1 MFVRIINLYKKAY
14 GGLSEAAWILALV
27 MFINRSGSMVLP
39 FLSVYLTD
47 GLHFDIKQAG
57 LVMSMFGLGS
67 MAGAFTGGWLTD
79 TIGQFKVQ
87 VSSLLLGSLMF
98 FLLSEI
104 TSYYLLVPGIFLLS
118 LISESLRPANASSVS
133 FYAKPE
139 NITRAFS
146 LNRMAVNLGFSIGPA
161 LGGVIAAIS
170 FSWLFVVD
178 GITCMAAGLL
188 FYFYF
193 RKKPGNPTRS
203 KKTMEEKNAFPVTT
217 RPAFKDKQF
226 MFFIIMSIFFATC
239 FFQIFTTLPLY
250 FRQVYQLSEYTIGA
264 LLASNGLVV
273 FLVEMVLVYTIGS
286 RVSMWKLIA
295 AGTLLLGL
303 CFIAFNYT
311 GSLLIFF
318 LIIAAISLAE
328 ILAMPYLVTVTTK
341 RAPVG
346 KQGDYMGWYTFSFS
360 SAFVLAPF
368 LGTRIVDAYG
378 FETLWH
384 GVGGL
389 ALITAVGFYFA
400 IRWMGIDEKE
410 KPVSVLVKQKK

>member
-1 MFVRIINLYKKAY
+1 MFVRIIKLYKNAY

-39 FLSVYLTD
+39 FLGVYLTS
-47 GLHFDIKQAG
+47 GLHFDNKQAG

-87 VSSLLLGSLMF
+87 VGSLILGSLMF
-98 FLLSEI
+98 FLLSGV
-104 TSYYLLVPGIFLLS
+104 TTYYLLVPGIFLLS

-161 LGGVIAAIS
+161 LGGVVAAIS
-170 FSWLFVVD
+170 FSWLFVAD

-188 FYFYF
+188 FFFYF
-193 RKKPGNPTRS
+193 KNKPANPTRN
-203 KKTMEEKNAFPVTT
+203 KKINDDKTATLPLKTI
-217 RPAFKDKQF
+217 PAYKDKQF
-226 MFFIIMSIFFATC
+226 LLFIVMSILFATC

-273 FLVEMVLVYTIGS
+273 FLVEMVLVYTIGNRIS
-286 RVSMWKLIA
+286 VWKLIA
-295 AGTLLLGL
+295 TGTVILGL
-303 CFIAFNYT
+303 AFIAFNFT
-311 GSLLIFF
+311 GNLALFF
-318 LIIAAISLAE
+318 VIIAAISLAE
-328 ILAMPYLVTVTTK
+328 ILAMPYMVTVTTK

-346 KQGDYMGWYTFSFS
+346 QQGAYMGWYTFSFS
-360 SAFVLAPF
+360 SAFVLAPL
-368 LGTRIVDAYG
+368 LGTRIIDAYG
-378 FETLWH
+378 FDTLWYA
-384 GVGGL
+384 VGIL
-389 ALITAVGFYFA
+389 AVLTAIGFYFA
-400 IRWMGIDEKE
+400 IRWMGVDTRELTAKTA
-410 KPVSVLVKQKK
+410 QQQT

>member
-1 MFVRIINLYKKAY
+1 MFTRVINLYKNAY

-39 FLSVYLTD
+39 FLGVYLTD
-47 GLHFDIKQAG
+47 GLNFDLKQAG
-57 LVMSMFGLGS
+57 LVMSMFGVGS
-67 MAGAFTGGWLTD
+67 MAGAFIGGWLTD

-87 VSSLLLGSLMF
+87 VGSLLLGSLMF
-98 FLLSEI
+98 FLISGI
-104 TSYYLLVPGIFLLS
+104 TSYYLLIPGIFLLS

-170 FSWLFVVD
+170 FSWLFIAD

-188 FYFYF
+188 FFFYF
-193 RKKPGNPTRS
+193 KNKPGNQLKNRKANVDNNAKVNHSRS
-203 KKTMEEKNAFPVTT
+203 AFTDI
-217 RPAFKDKQF
+217 RFLL
-226 MFFIIMSIFFATC
+226 FIIMSILFATC

-250 FRQVYQLSEYTIGA
+250 FRQEYRLSEYTIGA

-273 FLVEMVLVYTIGS
+273 FLVEMVLVYTIGNRIS
-286 RVSMWKLIA
+286 IWKLIA
-295 AGTLLLGL
+295 SGTLLLGL
-303 CFIAFNYT
+303 AFISFNFT
-311 GSLLIFF
+311 GNLILFF
-318 LIIAAISLAE
+318 GIIALISLSE
-328 ILAMPYLVTVTTK
+328 ILAMPYMVTVTTK

-346 KQGDYMGWYTFSFS
+346 KQGEYMGLYTFSFS

-368 LGTRIVDAYG
+368 LGTRIIDTYG
-378 FETLWH
+378 FSTLWYA
-384 GVGGL
+384 VGML
-389 ALITAVGFYFA
+389 ALVTAVGFYFA
-400 IRWMGIDEKE
+400 IRWMGIEE
-410 KPVSVLVKQKK
+410 TEQPATERYKQKA